1 MIVSCKRVQ
10 PAGPLPAKFQD
21 RVGILI
27 PAYNEADHLAEVLA
41 ACRAVEPSVV
51 LVVDDASTDDTAEVL
66 QKEAAKDSA
75 GAPPLVYVR
84 NRRNLGKQGSVRRGL
99 RVLIPALH
107 LDAVAL
113 IDGDGQHDPLELP
126 ALAQLI
132 RQYHVIIG
140 ARSTEQMPLH
150 RRLSNWM
157 VNLGFRWIGGVD
169 FVDVQSGLRIYRKEV
184 ADVLAAQLP
193 TRGGY
198 GLEHEALTIIAR
210 HARQQGEALRIAA
223 TPCRC
228 AYGQAVSSMNA
239 GNILQLAV
247 ETVRQAARIRRVIQ
261 PAQGVV

>member
-1 MIVSCKRVQ
+1 
-10 PAGPLPAKFQD
+10 
-21 RVGILI
+21 VGILI

-41 ACRAVEPSVV
+41 ACRSLEPAVV
-51 LVVDDASTDDTAEVL
+51 LVVDDASTDATTQVL
-66 QKEAAKDSA
+66 QREAAQDPA
-75 GAPPLVYVR
+75 GAPLVYVR
-84 NRRNLGKQGSVRRGL
+84 NQRNLGKQGSVRRGL
-99 RVLIPALH
+99 LMLVPALH

-126 ALAQLI
+126 ALAQLT
-132 RQYHVIIG
+132 RQYHVVIG

-198 GLEHEALTIIAR
+198 GLEHEALTIIAG
-210 HARQQGEALRIAA
+210 HARQQGEALHIAA

-228 AYGQAVSSMNA
+228 AYGQAESSMST

-247 ETVRQAARIRRVIQ
+247 ETVRQATRIRRVLQ
-261 PAQGVV
+261 PVQGEV

>member
-1 MIVSCKRVQ
+1 MSMQCKVIHMEPWRSST
-10 PAGPLPAKFQD
+10 F
-21 RVGILI
+21 RSRMGILI
-27 PAYNEADHLAEVLA
+27 PAYNEAEHLSGLLA
-41 ACRAVEPSVV
+41 ACRAVKPALV
-51 LVVDDASTDDTAEVL
+51 LVVDDGSTDDTRRVL
-66 QKEAAKDSA
+66 A
-75 GAPPLVYVR
+75 GEMGCDEPGVLVASLRNPLK
-84 NRRNLGKQGSVRRGL
+84 LGKQGSVRRGL
-99 RVLIPALH
+99 LMLVPALH

-132 RQYHVIIG
+132 RQYHVVIG
-140 ARSTEQMPLH
+140 ARSTAQMPLH

-198 GLEHEALTIIAR
+198 GLEHEALTIITR
-210 HARQQGEALRIAA
+210 HAQQQGEALRIAA
-223 TPCRC
+223 TPCCC
-228 AYGQAVSSMNA
+228 AYGQAESSMRA

-247 ETVRQAARIRRVIQ
+247 ETVRQAARIRRV
-261 PAQGVV
+261 AQATEGAM